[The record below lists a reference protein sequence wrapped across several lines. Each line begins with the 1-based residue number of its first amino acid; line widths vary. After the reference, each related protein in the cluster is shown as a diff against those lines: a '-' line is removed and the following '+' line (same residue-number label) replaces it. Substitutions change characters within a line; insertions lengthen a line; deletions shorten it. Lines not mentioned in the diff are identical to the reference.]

1 MSVKNIHFWPLLEKN
16 FFIFPNHLFLMQ
28 YFFSLQL
35 IADFEEQGGPRSH
48 HNGGDG
54 QSVSST
60 GTGSPDIF
68 AAELANHKPNHHR
81 GYSFDS
87 QNDVIVT
94 DIDISSGKNLVLYRI
109 VSDIV

>member
-1 MSVKNIHFWPLLEKN
+1 MCHS
-16 FFIFPNHLFLMQ
+16 
-28 YFFSLQL
+28 YFLQL
-35 IADFEEQGGPRSH
+35 IADFEEQGGPRTH

-68 AAELANHKPNHHR
+68 AAEIVNHKPHHQR

-87 QNDVIVT
+87 GNDVIVT
-94 DIDISSGKNLVLYRI
+94 DIDISAGTS
-109 VSDIV
+109 